1 MQRLLDAL
9 MAGRMGQ
16 QEHLVAEILMVR
28 HINARSMEEEPV
40 VETPRLAELAG
51 LQLLQQPLA
60 VRR

>member
-1 MQRLLDAL
+1 